1 MDPLGPEDP
10 PRIGPYRLIGRLGAG
25 GMGRVYLARS
35 EGGRTVAVKL
45 VQTELAQEPEF
56 RRRFAQEVAA
66 ARRVG
71 GAWTA
76 PVLDADT
83 EATTP
88 WVATGYIPGPSLQTV
103 VDKEY
108 GPLPLASVRVLANRL
123 ALSLQAIHA
132 AGLVHRDLKPSN
144 ILLTVDA
151 PRVIDFGI
159 ARALD
164 TVLDDFRTRTGM
176 MIGSPG
182 FMSPEQV
189 RGLRTSPASDVFCL
203 GSVLAFAATGRPP
216 FGTASSGLH
225 ALLFRVAEEEP
236 DLAGLPPGID
246 TLVRDCLRKDP
257 ALRPTPAEVAART
270 EGGAGNEPW
279 LPGALLAG
287 LGRRAA
293 ELLDADGP
301 PTEVAIPPT
310 EVSAPPAEVAAPP
323 TADAVT
329 RDFGAA
335 PGEVPVDP
343 GPPEPAER
351 PRRRRRRTRLIVVA
365 AAAAIVAGIV
375 VLSQLPDDGGD
386 NGNKGGGGSASSS
399 SSGSGG
405 DPFAGAWEGNLTD
418 SSDPNHEQ
426 FIRIETISGAQ
437 VGQKGDTLLVV
448 SKDVLCKGEADL
460 ATKTSTERVLS
471 PGKVTATV
479 RYDPKANCNASAE
492 QHLTPRGGRLHWVMA
507 NLSGDL
513 QPAKTGSR
521 PVPAVYLGTWKPASP
536 STAAEPTDRLTIHQG
551 GFGSEVTTMTE
562 TSSTNGTV
570 CTYRAILV
578 SATDAGLVL
587 GPDIADGCNA
597 KATHIFTVT
606 GENKLRRTDEK
617 TGHTL
622 DLVRAN

>member
-301 PTEVAIPPT
+301 TGL
-310 EVSAPPAEVAAPP
+310 PPAPVPTLPAAVAVPP

-335 PGEVPVDP
+335 PSEVPVDP
-343 GPPEPAER
+343 GPPEVAEPAER
-351 PRRRRRRTRLIVVA
+351 PRRRRTRLIVVA
-365 AAAAIVAGIV
+365 AAAAIVAAIV
-375 VLSQLPDDGGD
+375 VLSQLPDDGDGNDNKKGD
-386 NGNKGGGGSASSS
+386 SASSS
-399 SSGSGG
+399 SS
-405 DPFAGAWEGNLTD
+405 DPFAGAWEGRLTENGKD
-418 SSDPNHEQ
+418 ARQ
-426 FIRIETISGAQ
+426 FIRIEIIGGAQ
-437 VGQKGDTLLVV
+437 AGEKGETLISVTLGVEQ
-448 SKDVLCKGEADL
+448 DVLCQGEADI
-460 ATKTSTERVLS
+460 ASRKSTELVLS
-471 PGKVTATV
+471 PGKITAAV
-479 RYDPKANCNASAE
+479 PADSKRRCALAAE
-492 QHLTPRGGRLHWVMA
+492 QRLEVDGNGLHLVSG
-507 NLSGDL
+507 NLSSDL
-513 QPAKTGSR
+513 TQATTGEQ
-521 PVPAVYLGTWKPASP
+521 PVPAAYLGTWKAANP
-536 STAAEPTDRLTIHQG
+536 SEVPGLKFSVTIKQG
-551 GFGSEVTTMTE
+551 TFGSEVDTTTI
-562 TSSTNGTV
+562 TTIKNGNL
-570 CTYRAILV
+570 CAYRSILV
-578 SATDAGLVL
+578 SATDSLIL
-587 GPDIADGCNA
+587 GPNDSDGCDTGP
-597 KATHIFTVT
+597 THIFTVP
-606 GENKLRRTDEK
+606 GKNKLRREDKK
-617 TGHTL
+617 TGAIIN
-622 DLVRAN
+622 LVRAN

>member
-1 MDPLGPEDP
+1 MEDRVKVPQLPYCCAKIRAEDLSEDPGSDESPGLIQRLAGERHGPLGPEDP

-45 VQTELAQEPEF
+45 VRTELAQEPEF
-56 RRRFAQEVAA
+56 RRRFAHEVAA

-83 EATTP
+83 EAATP

-123 ALSLQAIHA
+123 AVSLQAIHA
-132 AGLVHRDLKPSN
+132 AGLIHRDLKPSN

-216 FGTASSGLH
+216 FGTAISGLH

-236 DLAGLPPGID
+236 DLAGLPPGIG

-257 ALRPTPAEVAART
+257 SLRPTPAEVAART

-301 PTEVAIPPT
+301 PTEAAASPT
-310 EVSAPPAEVAAPP
+310 EVATPPPP

-329 RDFGAA
+329 RDFGVA

-343 GPPEPAER
+343 GPPVPVEPAAR
-351 PRRRRRRTRLIVVA
+351 PRRRRTRLIVVA
-365 AAAAIVAGIV
+365 AAAAIVAAIV
-375 VLSQLPDDGGD
+375 VLSQLPGGGGD
-386 NGNKGGGGSASSS
+386 NDNKGGGSSAGSS
-399 SSGSGG
+399 SSGSGA
-405 DPFAGAWEGNLTD
+405 DPFAGAWEGELTKNGED
-418 SSDPNHEQ
+418 AKI
-426 FIRIETISGAQ
+426 FVRIVILGGAKP
-437 VGQKGDTLLVV
+437 GDKGSTFLSVTPDL
-448 SKDVLCKGEADL
+448 LCKGEAGL
-460 ATKTSTERVLS
+460 ASKSADELVLN
-471 PGKVTATV
+471 PGKITASLPADSSQHCV
-479 RYDPKANCNASAE
+479 MAAA
-492 QHLTPRGGRLHWVMA
+492 QHLTPKGAICTGRRQISA
-507 NLSGDL
+507 
-513 QPAKTGSR
+513 AT
-521 PVPAVYLGTWKPASP
+521 SP
-536 STAAEPTDRLTIHQG
+536 
-551 GFGSEVTTMTE
+551 
-562 TSSTNGTV
+562 
-570 CTYRAILV
+570 
-578 SATDAGLVL
+578 GL
-587 GPDIADGCNA
+587 
-597 KATHIFTVT
+597 
-606 GENKLRRTDEK
+606 
-617 TGHTL
+617 
-622 DLVRAN
+622 